1 MKSRFSIIQNNH
13 LFLLASFLLN
23 LLLDPFLIL
32 DAKINSYRTKK
43 ISSYFLENICYALK
57 EPIRETL

>member
-32 DAKINSYRTKK
+32 GAKINSYRTQK

>member
-1 MKSRFSIIQNNH
+1 MTSTFSRSQNNH

-32 DAKINSYRTKK
+32 GAKINYYRTKK

>member
-1 MKSRFSIIQNNH
+1 MMSRFSIIQNNH

-32 DAKINSYRTKK
+32 GAKINYYKTKK
-43 ISSYFLENICYALK
+43 LSSYFLENICYA
-57 EPIRETL
+57 

>member
-1 MKSRFSIIQNNH
+1 MTPTFSRSQNNH

-32 DAKINSYRTKK
+32 GAKINSYRTKK
-43 ISSYFLENICYALK
+43 ISSYFLENICYA
-57 EPIRETL
+57 